1 MEAVHPKRLS
11 GAAPA
16 SVQRLAEPR
25 VRPRAVFA
33 HDDVERAG
41 NGPAEAARILIV
53 EDDYLVASEMEAA
66 LAQAGFEIAGLA
78 SSAEEALQLAAGQHP
93 ALVVMDIRLDG
104 PRDGIDTAL
113 ELFATR
119 GIRCVF
125 VTAHHNADARAR
137 ARPANPLAWLP
148 KPYTMPSLVEVVR
161 RALADLHGETT

>member
-1 MEAVHPKRLS
+1 MDTGNPEKSSV
-11 GAAPA
+11 AAPP
-16 SVQRLAEPR
+16 SGQRLAVPH

-33 HDDVERAG
+33 HDDAARAG
-41 NGPAEAARILIV
+41 NGPAQAVRILIV

-66 LAQAGFEIAGLA
+66 LSQAGFEIAGPA
-78 SSAEEALQLAAGQHP
+78 ASAEEALQLAAGQHP

-125 VTAHHNADARAR
+125 VTAHHNPDARAR
-137 ARPANPLAWLP
+137 ARPANPLGWLP